1 MEQAQEHAQSASRL
15 ASALGEWVVHVP
27 LCRTCTTEIPN
38 RQPAPLV
45 ARRTTR
51 HRLTF
56 YPIIRKYWLIAN
68 SHWWSFSAPWR
79 LTTYIYRFST
89 VPLIDVY
96 MRKHITIGIRV
107 TARQG
112 EFSPKEYEKER
123 LTRANIS
130 GMTSLLHLW
139 GTIRGEILGTMGSRR
154 GRNRRNCVL
163 NRRQPGG
170 DPWWNCLLKAKYRGE
185 PQGMFMKGF
194 LTIWPKLLV
203 LFYFPSQRQSLFP
216 CQRPLVTRFLHIYT
230 VHKSC
235 MNESSAHKH

>member
-163 NRRQPGG
+163 NRRPWRASRNVYEGVLDHLAEAPGAV
-170 DPWWNCLLKAKYRGE
+170 LFSE
-185 PQGMFMKGF
+185 S
-194 LTIWPKLLV
+194 TPKLISLSTTTSNKV
-203 LFYFPSQRQSLFP
+203 LAYIHR
-216 CQRPLVTRFLHIYT
+216 
-230 VHKSC
+230 
-235 MNESSAHKH
+235 A